1 MDDNTLT
8 AAEVMKKYNWCR
20 TTIQQYL
27 KKYEGFNASS
37 KIVFGRRIFDKD
49 KLEAWYNEMTTI

>member
-8 AAEVMKKYNWCR
+8 VSEVMKKYNWCR

-27 KKYEGFNASS
+27 KRYEGFKSSS

-49 KLEAWYNEMTTI
+49 KLEVWYKEMTTI